1 VTNFGVGAV
10 AGGVAAFAC
19 HPLDVIRTRFVG
31 QGEPKIYPSV
41 PRAVIMMYHEKGI
54 LTFYRGLLPSLMY
67 TAAQAGLSFGF
78 YHGYIKL
85 LTHYAP
91 FIHQSL
97 VFPLCGVVA
106 GVCSKTIVLPFD
118 LIKKRLAVQGFE
130 EARKVFGRTAH
141 YSGAIH
147 CFRKIVR
154 EEGVLAFYKGTAPS
168 IIKAGFSISL
178 SFLFYEHTLHWLKSR
193 HDR

>member
-91 FIHQSL
+91 FIH
-97 VFPLCGVVA
+97 
-106 GVCSKTIVLPFD
+106 
-118 LIKKRLAVQGFE
+118 
-130 EARKVFGRTAH
+130 
-141 YSGAIH
+141 
-147 CFRKIVR
+147 VR
-154 EEGVLAFYKGTAPS
+154 WYY
-168 IIKAGFSISL
+168 II
-178 SFLFYEHTLHWLKSR
+178 
-193 HDR
+193 